1 MDAPTATPQTINYD
15 DFAKLDL
22 RVATVVECAPHPNA
36 DKLLVLQ
43 LELAGGERRQ
53 ICAGIKAH
61 YAPEQ
66 MVGKQIIVVANL
78 APRTLRGQVSH
89 GMLLAA
95 TDDATGRVV
104 VMGPTEPVSAGAKVS

>member
-1 MDAPTATPQTINYD
+1 MDETTGMIKYD

-22 RVATVVECAPHPNA
+22 RVATVVECKPHPNA
-36 DKLLVLQ
+36 VKLLVLQ
-43 LELAGGERRQ
+43 VELADGQRRQ

-66 MVGKQIIVVANL
+66 MVGKQIIIVANL
-78 APRTLRGQVSH
+78 EPRQLRGEVSQ

-95 TDDATGRVV
+95 SDPASGKVV
-104 VMGPTEPVSAGAKVS
+104 VMGPSEAVTAGSKVS